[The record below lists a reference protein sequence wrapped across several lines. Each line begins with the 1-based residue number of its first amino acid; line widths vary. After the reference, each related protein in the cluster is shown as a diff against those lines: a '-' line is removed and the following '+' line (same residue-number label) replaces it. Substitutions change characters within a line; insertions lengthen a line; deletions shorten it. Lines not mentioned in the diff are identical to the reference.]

1 MSKKDKENALKKA
14 SIAMQKKMRAM
25 KSLTQDQL
33 ITIQNTHKII
43 GEVLQNIK
51 EIDDLYLSDI
61 RNLETSFWK
70 LKHEFLLEDNDG

>member
-1 MSKKDKENALKKA
+1 MAKKEKWEIERDKQIALKKA
-14 SIAMQKKMRAM
+14 SM

-51 EIDDLYLSDI
+51 EMDDLYLSDI

-70 LKHEFLLEDNDG
+70 LKNEFLLEDNDG

>member
-1 MSKKDKENALKKA
+1 MSKKEKWEIERDKQIALKKA
-14 SIAMQKKMRAM
+14 SM

-51 EIDDLYLSDI
+51 EMDDLYLSDI

-70 LKHEFLLEDNDG
+70 LKNEFLLEDNDG

>member
-1 MSKKDKENALKKA
+1 MTKKDKENALKKA

-25 KSLTQDQL
+25 NSLTQDQL

-70 LKHEFLLEDNDG
+70 LKHEFLLEDNNG